1 MNNRWIRV
9 AMVAML
15 FAVAAPLA
23 HADDGDE
30 NGSPSTLAPLTGEN
44 LSAAEI
50 GPDGGPTGTSTVEGE
65 CNPDPLGTSIF
76 NFTVTGVAI
85 GPYPGTFSE
94 TGTITLGPLGP
105 VSFVSDFKIFAP
117 DGTLTVDG
125 SKVRVGFE
133 PPPPSVGLCA
143 PVPLPPDNADAIHFE
158 GTVSYEATITTPA
171 GSRVDSGE
179 SRVDFQ
185 DTQVR
190 GVSNGFNF
198 TETFVSTSGPAPG
211 ECDDDNDDQGDDDCD
226 DQGEDGDDQGE
237 DG

>member
-1 MNNRWIRV
+1 MKNRWIRV

-15 FAVAAPLA
+15 FAVAAPVA
-23 HADDGDE
+23 HADDDGD
-30 NGSPSTLAPLTGEN
+30 NGTPSTVAPLTGET
-44 LSAAEI
+44 LSAAEV
-50 GPDGGPTGTSTVEGE
+50 GELGVPTGTSTVSGT
-65 CNPDPLGTSIF
+65 CNPLGTSVF
-76 NFTVTGVAI
+76 DFTVTGIAS
-85 GPYPGTFSE
+85 GPYPGTFTE

-105 VSFVSDFKIFAP
+105 VSFTSDFKIFAP

-133 PPPPSVGLCA
+133 APPPFVGLCTT
-143 PVPLPPDNADAIHFE
+143 VPLPPDNADAIHFE

-171 GSRVDSGE
+171 GSRMDSGE